1 MDTQYRVYDCLH
13 NDARRFGGSML
24 WLLFRVL
31 PGCLL
36 AGVLLLCLG
45 GLATF
50 ASATP
55 AAFEGG
61 GLADPESGH
70 MLLYDE
76 QGTVFTAAV
85 LQSSKVHFDISG
97 MVATVTLEQAF
108 RNDSGRWLEGVYAFP
123 LPDTAAVRA
132 MEMRLGE
139 RRIIGK
145 IRERAEAKEIYRAAK
160 AAGKKTSLVEQQRP
174 NLFSNRVAN
183 IGPGETIVVRLE
195 YVQQVGYQ
203 AGQFSLRFPATITA
217 RYMPGAPLQASV
229 DPDEPL
235 ALEVNPYLGWA
246 QPTVEVADA
255 DAISPLQYPQPGN
268 EQAPLNPLQV
278 TARLDMGIPLA
289 RVEAPFHDITLT
301 RRAGVYDIGLAGGVS
316 EMDRDFVLAWQP
328 VTGASP
334 TAALFT
340 EIVAGEHY
348 GLLLVVPPA
357 ADRAPPPVPREIIFV
372 VDTSGSMGGLSIR
385 QARSSLDR
393 ALRALRP
400 EDRFNIIEFNS
411 THRALYRRPL
421 PATAE
426 HVQRALE
433 FVNQLQARGGT
444 EMLPA
449 LRAALAVSGDD
460 DLLEE
465 RLPLRQVIFITD
477 GAVGN
482 ELALFE
488 EISTRL
494 GTSRLFTVGIGAAPN
509 SWFMREAARH
519 GRGTHTH
526 IGSLEEVA
534 ERMGGL
540 FAQLARPAAVD
551 LEIDWPVPVEAWP
564 QRIPDLYLGEPLLVA
579 VKFGHAAPVGELEVR
594 GRLGEADWAQR
605 IQIAAAQEPLGDTAH
620 KGVASLWAR
629 HKIAGLLD
637 ERVRGRN
644 PDAVRADVLPIAL
657 QHQLLSPYTSFI
669 AVEER
674 IARPAGEALGKV
686 ALPNT
691 RPQGQTPQGF
701 AYPRTATTGP
711 AKLWLGSLLVFLATL
726 LRVLRQPEVDHV
738 PGRGR

>member
-13 NDARRFGGSML
+13 NDARRFGGGIL

-45 GLATF
+45 SLAAF

-55 AAFEGG
+55 AAVEGG
-61 GLADPESGH
+61 GLANPESGH

-76 QGTVFTAAV
+76 QGTSFTAAV

-123 LPDTAAVRA
+123 LPATAAVRA

-145 IRERAEAKEIYRAAK
+145 IRERAEAKKIYREAK

-183 IGPGETIVVRLE
+183 IAPGETIVVRLE

-217 RYMPGAPLQASV
+217 RYMPGAPLEAAA

-255 DAISPLQYPQPGN
+255 DAISPQQYPQPGS

-289 RVEAPFHDITLT
+289 KVEAPYHDITLT
-301 RRAGVYDIGLAGGVS
+301 RRAGVYDIGLASGVS

-328 VTGASP
+328 VTGAAP

-340 EIVAGEHY
+340 EAVAGEHY

-460 DLLEE
+460 DLLQE

-482 ELALFE
+482 EEALFE

-534 ERMGGL
+534 ERMDGL
-540 FAQLARPAAVD
+540 FAQLARPAVVD

-579 VKFGHAAPVGELEVR
+579 VKFGPAPPAGELVVR

-605 IQIAAAQEPLGDTAH
+605 IQIAAASESLADTAH

-637 ERVRGRN
+637 ERVRGRS

-674 IARPAGEALGKV
+674 IARPAGEALAKV
-686 ALPNT
+686 AVPNT

-726 LRVLRQPEVDHV
+726 LRVLRQPEADHV
-738 PGRGR
+738 PGRGH